1 MEGLNWR
8 VGGGDFSVTDG
19 VAAGAGTLAP
29 SPVASPSLATAAGAC
44 SSADAEGIAAS
55 AVRVSDSLGFLDKR
69 LPLESAFFRLL
80 A

>member
-1 MEGLNWR
+1 MGS
-8 VGGGDFSVTDG
+8 GDFSPVDG
-19 VAAGAGTLAP
+19 AAAGAGTLAP

-44 SSADAEGIAAS
+44 SSAEAEGIAAS
-55 AVRVSDSLGFLDKR
+55 AVGVLDSLGFLDKR